1 MKFNIKGLLKKLV
14 TTKKG
19 WIGIGIFIA
28 VIFLA
33 VLLFKLRV
41 FFAILFLVLV
51 LVACFFLYR
60 KIKKIRDKKKRFD
73 DDPDVQ

>member
-1 MKFNIKGLLKKLV
+1 MVPLLQVGPMKFNIKGLLKKLV

-33 VLLFKLRV
+33 ILLFKLRV

-51 LVACFFLYR
+51 LVACLFFYR
-60 KIKKIRDKKKRFD
+60 KIKKIIAYF
-73 DDPDVQ
+73 